1 MSGRPDGRH
10 LREDVEALAA
20 LGRDSAGAGERAAAA
35 WVAGRLRDGG
45 VQEVRAQPLRGERTY
60 GWAHATHAAAGLV
73 AARAGGRAG
82 ALLALATLASLEL
95 DGSGRAP
102 WLRRLLPGAEGAN
115 VIGRIPSTGETAAPG
130 DPLAALRRDALM
142 GGLEAPVDASARDLR
157 RVEPVRARQARSR
170 PGSGRPPGT
179 GFSAPRVR
187 RFRRLRPTA
196 TTRRSIDYRPC
207 NEGRYMNQQQ
217 PPS

>member
-1 MSGRPDGRH
+1 MECRRSAPSRCAA
-10 LREDVEALAA
+10 REPT
-20 LGRDSAGAGERAAAA
+20 
-35 WVAGRLRDGG
+35 AGRTR
-45 VQEVRAQPLRGERTY
+45 
-60 GWAHATHAAAGLV
+60 THAAAGLV

-102 WLRRLLPGAEGAN
+102 WLRRLLPGAEGTN

-170 PGSGRPPGT
+170 PGSGRPAGFGVLAIRGSGNSAGFGPRRQPG
-179 GFSAPRVR
+179 VR
-187 RFRRLRPTA
+187 LTIVHAMRGDT
-196 TTRRSIDYRPC
+196 
-207 NEGRYMNQQQ
+207 
-217 PPS
+217 